1 MRKLILATLPLI
13 VIGAPVGQAVR
24 AEDTTVIKRDND
36 GDSNTTVIKKRDEV
50 APLPV
55 PHTEEK
61 KTIIK
66 KKTRTKVC
74 RLRR

>member
-1 MRKLILATLPLI
+1 MRKLILGTLALI
-13 VIGAPVGQAVR
+13 FIGAPVGQAVR

-55 PHTEEK
+55 PHTEER

-66 KKTRTKVC
+66 KEND
-74 RLRR
+74 

>member
-1 MRKLILATLPLI
+1 MRKLILGTLALI
-13 VIGAPVGQAVR
+13 LIGAAVGQAVR
-24 AEDTTVIKRDND
+24 AEDTTVIKRDN
-36 GDSNTTVIKKRDEV
+36 GEDSNTTVIKKRDEV

-66 KKTRTKVC
+66 KEND
-74 RLRR
+74 

>member
-1 MRKLILATLPLI
+1 MRKLILAALAVVVL
-13 VIGAPVGQAVR
+13 GAPVGQAVR
-24 AEDTTVIKRDND
+24 ADDTTVIKRDN
-36 GDSNTTVIKKRDEV
+36 GEDSNTTVIKKRDQA

-66 KKTRTKVC
+66 KEND
-74 RLRR
+74 

>member
-1 MRKLILATLPLI
+1 MRKLILVTLALI
-13 VIGAPVGQAVR
+13 VIGAPLGQAVR

-55 PHTEEK
+55 PHTEER

-66 KKTRTKVC
+66 KEND
-74 RLRR
+74 

>member
-1 MRKLILATLPLI
+1 MRKLILGTLAVV

-24 AEDTTVIKRDND
+24 ADDTTVIKRDND
-36 GDSNTTVIKKRDEV
+36 GDSNTTVIKKREDV

-66 KKTRTKVC
+66 KEND
-74 RLRR
+74 